1 MPKAPERTLSCVTSV
16 DVDPIQDRIDNLLD
30 VSRTLWEKR
39 RDFNEKM
46 TASSERREQLKK
58 DVSYLQERKLKCQ
71 SIIREND
78 AKRWRALQKFCTDN
92 HLCVIRKKE
101 KQALNAE
108 LRKARQNYALLS
120 AKAADLRKYE
130 EYMLNVIASLPKDYI
145 KLADDVIAGL
155 MMRYNTLY
163 ETNNSLR
170 KEMETKAEEVRVA
183 QADLKQLV
191 EAHRILLFGKNSE
204 LSELYTHRQKMND
217 LYQGAQQSM
226 IHSHEEL
233 AHQVRVAQA
242 DLKQLVEAHRI
253 LLFGKNSELSEL
265 YTHRQKMNDLYQG
278 AQQSMIH
285 SHEELAHQ
293 LSHFKTVLRS
303 INNLTGKIIRA
314 YEPGISVQL
323 LTTKIQNMPDRTLGM
338 RSIIAQLASDTGT
351 LPISTCSRP
360 ELDYVQHGAPIAVS
374 ASEFSLLTKMASTQ
388 TDPNA

>member
-1 MPKAPERTLSCVTSV
+1 MQPDKNNWRKEEVISSDGSTDKKLHNKISNKAMSKMSKSHERTLSLVPSV
-16 DVDPIQDRIDNLLD
+16 DGNPIQNRIDNLLGM
-30 VSRTLWEKR
+30 SRTLWEKR
-39 RDFNEKM
+39 REFNEQM
-46 TASSERREQLKK
+46 TNSSERREQLKK
-58 DVSYLQERKLKCQ
+58 DVSYLQERRVKCQ

-92 HLCVIRKKE
+92 HLCMIRKKE
-101 KQALNAE
+101 KQALNAD
-108 LRKARQNYALLS
+108 LRKARQTYLLLS

-163 ETNNSLR
+163 ETNSSLR

-183 QADLKQLV
+183 QSDLKQLV
-191 EAHRILLFGKNSE
+191 EEHRILLFEKNSE

-217 LYQGAQQSM
+217 LYQGAQQ
-226 IHSHEEL
+226 
-233 AHQVRVAQA
+233 A
-242 DLKQLVEAHRI
+242 
-253 LLFGKNSELSEL
+253 
-265 YTHRQKMNDLYQG
+265 
-278 AQQSMIH
+278 MIH

-293 LSHFKTVLRS
+293 LSYFKTVLRS

-323 LTTKIQNMPDRTLGM
+323 LTTKIQNMPILSRCRLIEDRTLGM

-360 ELDYVQHGAPIAVS
+360 ELDNVQHGAPIAVS
-374 ASEFSLLTKMASTQ
+374 ASEFSLLTKMTSAQS
-388 TDPNA
+388 DPNA

>member
-1 MPKAPERTLSCVTSV
+1 MSKTTERTLSCVTSV
-16 DVDPIQDRIDNLLD
+16 DGDPIQNRIDNLLG

-39 RDFNEKM
+39 KDFNEQM
-46 TASSERREQLKK
+46 TNSSERREQLKK
-58 DVSYLQERKLKCQ
+58 DVSYLQERKIKCQ

-92 HLCVIRKKE
+92 HLCTIRKKE

-108 LRKARQNYALLS
+108 LRKARQTYSLLS

-130 EYMLNVIASLPKDYI
+130 AYMLNVIASLPKDYI

-183 QADLKQLV
+183 QSDLKQLV
-191 EAHRILLFGKNSE
+191 EAHRILLFEKNSE

-217 LYQGAQQSM
+217 LYQGAQQTM
-226 IHSHEEL
+226 IHSHE
-233 AHQVRVAQA
+233 
-242 DLKQLVEAHRI
+242 D
-253 LLFGKNSELSEL
+253 
-265 YTHRQKMNDLYQG
+265 
-278 AQQSMIH
+278 
-285 SHEELAHQ
+285 LAHQ

-323 LTTKIQNMPDRTLGM
+323 LMTKIQNMPILSRCRLIEDRTLGM
-338 RSIIAQLASDTGT
+338 RNIIAQLASDTGT

-388 TDPNA
+388 SDPNA

>member
-1 MPKAPERTLSCVTSV
+1 MQPVIQSWRKSEAISSDESTDKNQQDKILNKLATKMPKAPERTLSCVTSV

-233 AHQVRVAQA
+233 AHQ
-242 DLKQLVEAHRI
+242 
-253 LLFGKNSELSEL
+253 
-265 YTHRQKMNDLYQG
+265 
-278 AQQSMIH
+278 
-285 SHEELAHQ
+285 